1 MTKTRILAVPLAA
14 LIALGSSAPAVAQVT
29 TGTIVGTVTDAGGVV
44 PGATVTVREVNK
56 GTTSTYVTDATGNY
70 TASFLVPGTYA
81 VEVNV
86 QGFKKSIREGV
97 ILQVNQRARID
108 VTLEVGRLEETMT
121 VVSSAPLV
129 RTDS

>member
-14 LIALGSSAPAVAQVT
+14 LIALGISAPVVAQVT

-70 TASFLVPGTYA
+70 TASFLVPGPTRSRSTSRA
-81 VEVNV
+81 SRSR
-86 QGFKKSIREGV
+86 FAKASSCRSISGPGSTSRS
-97 ILQVNQRARID
+97 R
-108 VTLEVGRLEETMT
+108 
-121 VVSSAPLV
+121 SAASK
-129 RTDS
+129 RR

>member
-1 MTKTRILAVPLAA
+1 MTNTGILALPLAA
-14 LIALGSSAPAVAQVT
+14 VIAIASNSLVVAQVT
-29 TGTIVGTVTDAGGVV
+29 SGTIGGTVTDASGVV

-86 QGFKKSIREGV
+86 RNTVRRAVAPRRRPPAVQRHGRIPSSRKASPSCRM
-97 ILQVNQRARID
+97 LQASAW
-108 VTLEVGRLEETMT
+108 
-121 VVSSAPLV
+121 SSM
-129 RTDS
+129 